1 MLSPAGTRAYV
12 LNEGSDSISVI
23 DTASNTVT
31 ATISLGGTYELSDIA
46 LNHDGTMAYVT
57 TVGAIVAISTSTNTV
72 TATIPLGFADV
83 EAIALNPAGTMAYV
97 ADGADAALAVVDLRT
112 GAVIASVPTG
122 ATGAPINVA
131 VSPDGSRAYV
141 LNHTTADS
149 TVSVFDTG
157 TNTLAAVIPAG
168 SEASKFALNPAGTL
182 IYVVALQG
190 DISVIDATTETLT
203 GTIPIGESSGG
214 VAFGADGAV
223 AYAGIAYQG
232 GNPDASLAVIDT
244 ATSAVTATISLG
256 GNQAIASVAVMPTV
270 VPTATSLTLSPSGTA
285 IQGGTVTLSA
295 TEAPATAGTMQFL
308 DGTSPLGSPVPA
320 PAGTAT
326 YATSSLTLGSH
337 SLSAVFTPSSA
348 AFAGSSSPSAQL
360 QINPPMLAVDQSIIS
375 IGTGTVTT
383 APFTTT
389 GPRLLVAFTS
399 SDGGAARQATTV
411 SGAGLNWTL
420 VRRAN
425 AKGSGT
431 AEIWAAQAT
440 GPLTN
445 VTVTSKPKTAGYD
458 QSVTVV
464 AFTGAGGIG
473 ASASASKAK
482 GAPTVSLT
490 TTESVSWVFGV
501 GEDYSHAIAST
512 LGARQLVVSQW
523 VDPGPGETFW
533 VQDQAVATSAAGM
546 TVTINDTAPAGDI
559 WNLAAVEILPTASS

>member
-23 DTASNTVT
+23 GTASNTVT

-149 TVSVFDTG
+149 TVSVFDTS

-256 GNQAIASVAVMPTV
+256 GNQAIASIAVMPTA

-337 SLSAVFTPSSA
+337 SLSSVFTPSSA

-420 VRRAN
+420 VRRSN